1 MKTNKKAEE
10 HLERDR
16 FGIPWEE
23 NVFPPRPKRPSD
35 YHLNEFELITDVDV
49 MRDVAKY
56 YYNSAKTDE
65 RAYNDLQKRFDK
77 LDKFIKDNGFELQF
91 IDGNYRLVKKKTD
104 R

>member
-1 MKTNKKAEE
+1 
-10 HLERDR
+10 
-16 FGIPWEE
+16 
-23 NVFPPRPKRPSD
+23 
-35 YHLNEFELITDVDV
+35 

-91 IDGNYRLVKKKTD
+91 IDGNYRLVKKKRD